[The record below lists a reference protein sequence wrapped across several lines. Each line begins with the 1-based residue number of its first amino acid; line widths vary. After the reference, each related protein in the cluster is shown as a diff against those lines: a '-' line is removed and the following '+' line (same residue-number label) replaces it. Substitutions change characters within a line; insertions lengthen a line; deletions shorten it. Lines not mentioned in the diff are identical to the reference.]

1 MYTRKTTI
9 NNKTGLHARP
19 ASDFVK
25 CASQFKS
32 KITIKSLEDGES
44 ASAKSII
51 LILALSL
58 SKGMKV
64 EITAEGEDEVKAVD
78 TLVSLIDSKFGE
90 N

>member
-1 MYTRKTTI
+1 MYSKKTTI

-58 SKGMKV
+58 SQGMKV
-64 EITAEGEDEVKAVD
+64 EITAEGEDEGKAVD
-78 TLVSLIDSKFGE
+78 TLVALIDSKFGE
-90 N
+90 

>member
-1 MYTRKTTI
+1 MYSKKTAI
-9 NNKTGLHARP
+9 NNRTGLHARP

-32 KITIKSLEDGES
+32 KITIKNLEDGES

-58 SKGMKV
+58 SQGMKV

-78 TLVSLIDSKFGE
+78 TLVALIDSKFGE
-90 N
+90 

>member
-1 MYTRKTTI
+1 MYSRKTTI
-9 NNKTGLHARP
+9 NNQTGLHARP

-32 KITIKSLEDGES
+32 KITIKNVDDDETV
-44 ASAKSII
+44 SAKSII
-51 LILALSL
+51 LILSLSL

-78 TLVSLIDSKFGE
+78 TLVALIDSKFGE
-90 N
+90 

>member
-25 CASQFKS
+25 CAAQFKS
-32 KITIKSLEDGES
+32 KITIKNLEDGES

-58 SKGMKV
+58 SKGMKA

>member
-1 MYTRKTTI
+1 MYSKKTTI
-9 NNKTGLHARP
+9 NNRTGLHARP

-32 KITIKSLEDGES
+32 KITIKNLEDGET

-58 SKGMKV
+58 SQGMKV

-78 TLVSLIDSKFGE
+78 TLVAMIDSKFGE
-90 N
+90 